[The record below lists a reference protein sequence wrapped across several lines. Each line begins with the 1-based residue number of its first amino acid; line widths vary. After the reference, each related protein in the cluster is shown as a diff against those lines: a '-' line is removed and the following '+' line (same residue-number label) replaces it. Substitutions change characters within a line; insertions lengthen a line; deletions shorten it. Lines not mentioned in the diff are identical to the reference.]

1 MTDEPTLLS
10 QRPPRHACSHAHSGG
25 NCEDCKI
32 RLVSVC
38 AAFEREDLEALQAMA
53 QPVHFGA
60 RETLFLENDDSDA
73 AFTVTDGVIRLY
85 RIFAD
90 GRRQVL
96 EFLLPGD
103 FISIE
108 GGGHHGFSADAI
120 TDVAL
125 CRFPKNQFATV
136 VDHRPHVLQRLYE
149 TSARELIDSR
159 DHMMALGQRS
169 ASEKVAW
176 FLIHL
181 RNRWMRM
188 ALASNTIPVPMSRQ
202 DIADYLGLTIETVS
216 RTLSN
221 FARER
226 KIAIVPHGIELLD
239 VKKMERLA
247 AT

>member
-1 MTDEPTLLS
+1 MHDESPTVSLRS
-10 QRPPRHACSHAHSGG
+10 TRHACSHGRI
-25 NCEDCKI
+25 DCDHCKT

-38 AAFEREDLEALQAMA
+38 AAFERDDLHALQNIT
-53 QPVHFGA
+53 QPVYFAA
-60 RETLFLENDDSDA
+60 RESLFLENDDSDA
-73 AFTVTDGVIRLY
+73 AYTVTDGVIRLY

-108 GGGHHGFSADAI
+108 TSGHYEFSADAV
-120 TDVAL
+120 TDVSL
-125 CRFPKNQFATV
+125 CRFPKSQFTSV
-136 VDHRPHVLQRLYE
+136 VDKRPHVLQRLYE
-149 TSARELIDSR
+149 TSAQVLINSRE
-159 DHMMALGQRS
+159 HAMALGQRS

-181 RNRWMRM
+181 RNRWARM
-188 ALASNTIPVPMSRQ
+188 ALASNSIPVPMSRQ

-221 FARER
+221 FAREG
-226 KIAIVPHGIELLD
+226 KIAILQHGIQLLD
-239 VKKMERLA
+239 HKKMERLA